1 MSSFATA
8 YGKTSVL
15 CFGTVCFV
23 LICSAYLSF
32 SNGQI
37 GKWKY
42 ISPLFCLYG
51 GARLTWESTLKAIVA
66 DFFPDKDELSAAFA
80 YLGFTSGLA
89 ATIFSFV
96 MVFETR
102 QHLAIMILVPAVL
115 IVPGFRAALTA
126 SPVRRRTNSGTL

>member
-1 MSSFATA
+1 MSHTPSCLFHRYCGSIQTGTIAILALPMSSFATA

-42 ISPLFCLYG
+42 ISPLFCLYERMIFAPMLSMLLVG
-51 GARLTWESTLKAIVA
+51 TRMRALQAR
-66 DFFPDKDELSAAFA
+66 P
-80 YLGFTSGLA
+80 
-89 ATIFSFV
+89 
-96 MVFETR
+96 
-102 QHLAIMILVPAVL
+102 
-115 IVPGFRAALTA
+115 
-126 SPVRRRTNSGTL
+126 